1 MCGSGEGSNDFLEK
15 NQPLKTH
22 KLIIYTKC
30 LSGAKTF
37 VLEDSMVNFVNIM
50 WFDWLM
56 LNIGV

>member
-50 WFDWLM
+50 
-56 LNIGV
+56 